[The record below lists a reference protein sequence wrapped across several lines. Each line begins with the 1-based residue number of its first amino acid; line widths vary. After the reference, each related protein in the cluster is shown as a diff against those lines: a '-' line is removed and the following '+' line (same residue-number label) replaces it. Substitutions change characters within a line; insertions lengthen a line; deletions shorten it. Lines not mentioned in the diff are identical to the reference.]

1 MVGRLGMS
9 STKHANST
17 LPAATLKKLLGQLDH
32 LARSVGLIQRRS
44 RKFSAEGFLLT
55 MLHAVCQGRA
65 SFGAMAMRLA
75 EFESASLTRQ
85 SLHGRL
91 QEKAVLFLEK
101 VLTSLLIER
110 EVSSVGEMSFLR
122 VLIQDST
129 QFWMNRKNSRHYR
142 GVSNNSGETA
152 GGKLDLI
159 MDLVSGQF
167 IDCREVEAC
176 TQDRSLGPR
185 LLDEVKE
192 GDLVIRDLGYFDV
205 AAFQRIEE
213 LGASWISRLHGT
225 ADVTVKG
232 GQQIETLLESTGE
245 NVIDIEVRVTA
256 KRHRV
261 RLVAIRLPEEIAN
274 RRRQQKKD
282 KRFKNKTSPRKRT
295 LIREGWNLY
304 LTNLTDIQCSPDELV
319 RSYEQRWQIEIQFRA
334 LKQSTAMKRAMERIT
349 NRHHLQ
355 ALLYAAM
362 IFATLTVRVHR
373 LIASALSEPLRL
385 SMEKTSIWLSQSLTF
400 LRDLASPIEYDLRHL
415 LHDRRRRRTL
425 RDLGVS
431 VL

>member
-1 MVGRLGMS
+1 MS

-17 LPAATLKKLLGQLDH
+17 LPAATLKKLLGQSDH
-32 LARSVGLIQRRS
+32 LARSVGLIRRRS

-55 MLHAVCQGRA
+55 LLHAVCHGHA

-85 SLHGRL
+85 SFHERL
-91 QEKAVLFLEK
+91 QKKAVLFLEK
-101 VLTSLLIER
+101 ILTSLLVER
-110 EVSSVGEMSFLR
+110 EVSRVGEMSFLR
-122 VLIQDST
+122 VLVQDST

-159 MDLVSGQF
+159 MDLASGQF

-176 TQDRSLGPR
+176 TQDRSLGPK
-185 LLDEVKE
+185 LLDEVRK

-205 AAFQRIEE
+205 AAFQRFEE

-225 ADVTVKG
+225 ADVIVES
-232 GQQIETLLESTGE
+232 GQQIETVLEASTR
-245 NVIDIEVRVTA
+245 NVIDMEVEVTA
-256 KRHRV
+256 GRHRA
-261 RLVAIRLPEEIAN
+261 RLVAIRLPEEVAN
-274 RRRQQKKD
+274 RRRQQKRD
-282 KRFKNKTSPRKRT
+282 KRIKNKTSPRKRT
-295 LIREGWNLY
+295 LVREGWNLY
-304 LTNLTDIQCSPDELV
+304 LTNLTETQCSPDKLV

-334 LKQSTAMKRAMERIT
+334 LKQSTAMKKAMTRIT
-349 NRHHLQ
+349 NRHHLR

-362 IFATLTVRVHR
+362 IFAALTVCIHR
-373 LIASALSEPLRL
+373 LIASALPEPFRL
-385 SMEKTSIWLSQSLTF
+385 SIEKTAIWLSQSLTF
-400 LRDLASPIEYDLRHL
+400 LQDLKSGLEYDLRHL

-425 RDLGVS
+425 RELS
-431 VL
+431 INVL